1 MTLYEIDE
9 QIRNCIRI
17 DEKSAVDTLTGEVI
31 DLKQLDE
38 LAMERSQKIKNI
50 ALWYK
55 NLVADARALKD
66 EETAFAIRRK
76 TAENKAEQLKSY
88 LANVLDGEKVKET
101 EFAIGWRK
109 SKAVTITDEKKLPE
123 IFLIAQP
130 PKVDKT
136 AIGKALK
143 DGEDVPG
150 AELIENMNIQIK

>member
-17 DEKSAVDTLTGEVI
+17 DEKSAVDTLTGEII

-38 LAMERSQKIKNI
+38 LTMERSQKIKNI

-55 NLVADARALKD
+55 NLVADAKALKD

-88 LANVLDGEKVKET
+88 LQTILNGEKVKDLQ
-101 EFAIGWRK
+101 FAITWRK
-109 SKAVTITDEKKLPE
+109 SQAVQIDNEKCIPAE
-123 IFLIAQP
+123 FRIPQP
-130 PKVDKT
+130 DK
-136 AIGKALK
+136 IDKSGIRNALK
-143 DGEDVPG
+143 NGESIAG
-150 AELIENMNIQIK
+150 AELVERNNIQIK

>member
-55 NLVADARALKD
+55 NLVADAKALKA
-66 EETAFAIRRK
+66 EETAFFIRRK

>member
-55 NLVADARALKD
+55 NLVADAKALKA